1 MAKFKDSYR
10 INYIIQNRM
19 RTRSID
25 EFLGLWEP
33 FNNPNYKG
41 IEFGAF
47 IIESGLNS
55 FTQTIKR

>member
-1 MAKFKDSYR
+1 
-10 INYIIQNRM
+10 M